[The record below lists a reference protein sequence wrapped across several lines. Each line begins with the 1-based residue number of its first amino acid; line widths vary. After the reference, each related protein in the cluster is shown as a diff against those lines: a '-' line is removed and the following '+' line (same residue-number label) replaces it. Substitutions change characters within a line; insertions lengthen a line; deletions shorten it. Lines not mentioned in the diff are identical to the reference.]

1 MQQSRNIES
10 TDSRLAGGSNQNGS
24 GENVAE
30 LFKYYSQFNSRNR
43 IYTPIQL
50 SRISARGL
58 YTRHKKAFDSLY
70 SFFQEHGLDI
80 NRYIEFFAK
89 EQMHTERDIDKW
101 LFTKQSI
108 SDYMAKL
115 QIAVKKKKIYAWFN
129 KSVSNIVNMCIECD
143 YMSGKD
149 CILDLV
155 RQKRLAQEFI
165 SGRISK
171 YFFAA
176 MPNFKNL
183 IPKLDYFS
191 KLEFSELYDKFDIY
205 NTEINDV
212 FMQYKNRTVNPLE
225 IVDIE
230 LAKRKSNTKGKNEN
244 LFDPSL

>member
-1 MQQSRNIES
+1 MQRSRNIAS
-10 TDSRLAGGSNQNGS
+10 IGSRLAEIKSCKD
-24 GENVAE
+24 GEKAAE
-30 LFKYYSQFNSRNR
+30 LFKYYSQFNPRVR
-43 IYTPIQL
+43 IYAPVQL
-50 SRISARGL
+50 NRISARGL
-58 YTRHKKAFDSLY
+58 YMRHKKAFDDLY
-70 SFFQEHGLDI
+70 AFFSTHGLDVG
-80 NRYIEFFAK
+80 RYIEFFAK
-89 EQMHTERDIDKW
+89 DRAYLEEDIDKW
-101 LFTKQSI
+101 LFSKQSI

-115 QIAVKKKKIYAWFN
+115 QLVDKKKKIYAWFN
-129 KSVSNIVNMCIECD
+129 KSVSNIVNMCIEGD

-155 RQKRLAQEFI
+155 RQKRLAQEFMA
-165 SGRISK
+165 GRISK

-176 MPNFKNL
+176 MPNFKSL

-212 FMQYKNRTVNPLE
+212 FIQYRNRTVNPLD

-230 LAKRKSNTKGKNEN
+230 LAKRKSNTRGKNEN